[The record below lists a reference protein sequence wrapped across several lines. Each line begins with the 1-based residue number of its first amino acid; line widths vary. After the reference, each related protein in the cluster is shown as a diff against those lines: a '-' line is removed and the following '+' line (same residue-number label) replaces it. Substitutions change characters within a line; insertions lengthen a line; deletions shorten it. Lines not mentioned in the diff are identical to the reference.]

1 MTEFAPQHWDPIRA
15 YTSYALVT
23 GKRTPGLVE
32 IDSNSSS
39 PRKWDEMAG
48 YGLSGSTLRFTG
60 LGLPKFDMVV
70 SLYTRVHIDEW
81 AAFAP
86 LLDPPKKGYP
96 RALDIWHPKLV
107 GAKIKACVVLDVSLP
122 KTTEEGLTQYVI
134 NWQAFRAV
142 KFQLSKVEASKAQP
156 LDPYEQKIADKA
168 AQAEALARQ

>member
-15 YTSYALVT
+15 YTSHALVT

-70 SLYTRVHIDEW
+70 SLYTREHIAEW

-86 LLDPPKKGYP
+86 LLDPPKRGYP

-107 GAKIKACVVLDVSLP
+107 GAKIKSCVVLDISLP
-122 KTTEEGLTQYVI
+122 KTSEEGVTQYIVY
-134 NWQAFRAV
+134 WQAFRAV

-156 LDPYEQKIADKA
+156 LDPYDQINYDKL
-168 AQAEALARQ
+168 QQVNELAKG